1 MMPIS
6 VDDVEAIR
14 GILSTLPRNE
24 PKHVTKQEAIA
35 LLASELCA
43 AQRRGYNAEDLARL
57 ISERGIEVN
66 GMALKNYLRQ
76 SRKSR
81 KRSRGK
87 NAPTAGPSIGVGTEP
102 PATRTP
108 PADVLHGPREAARNA
123 TAPGLPT
130 HERPERK

>member
-1 MMPIS
+1 MPIS

-14 GILSTLPRNE
+14 TILSTLPRNE

-35 LLASELCA
+35 SLASELGA
-43 AQRRGYNAEDLARL
+43 AQRRGYSAEDLARL

-87 NAPTAGPSIGVGTEP
+87 GAATAGPSVGATAELL
-102 PATRTP
+102 ATRTP
-108 PADVLHGPREAARNA
+108 SADAPHGPREAARTA
-123 TAPGLPT
+123 TAPSSPT
-130 HERPERK
+130 EERAVRK